1 MGLLSQLTLLLTGF
15 LWLLCV
21 LGFTSADDTVII
33 PCSYTVHQY
42 QYSVCWGRG
51 PCPSFFCNNLIFKTG
66 DEGTW
71 RKADK
76 YQLMGDIEKGDVSL
90 TISGVTMEDTGTYC
104 CRVEIPGWFNDL
116 KSNIDLEIREDEP
129 KISQVYHPEDQPQ
142 SALTKVVH
150 KIKKQIHEEEV
161 TSNPPALLT
170 DFTQSP
176 TRANSNLNFSL
187 TGSSPLLQLLTP
199 ISPHT
204 RITHHKPQYSLPFNI
219 IGATTILG
227 LTLLLLIIF
236 CTVKKNKDKTMSC
249 Y

>member
-1 MGLLSQLTLLLTGF
+1 MGLFSPLTLLLTGL
-15 LWLLCV
+15 LWLCV
-21 LGFTSADDTVII
+21 LVFTSAEDTVTI

-51 PCPSFFCNNLIFKTG
+51 SCPSFSCNNLIFKTG
-66 DEGTW
+66 DKETW

-90 TISGVTMEDTGTYC
+90 TISGVTMEDAGTYC

-116 KSNIDLEIREDEP
+116 KSNIDLEIQEDEP
-129 KISQVYHPEDQPQ
+129 KISQVYSPEGQPR
-142 SALTKVVH
+142 SALTKIVH

-161 TSNPPALLT
+161 TSNPPTLLT

-176 TRANSNLNFSL
+176 TRANSNLTFSP
-187 TGSSPLLQLLTP
+187 TGSSPLLQLLTQ
-199 ISPHT
+199 ISLHT
-204 RITHHKPQYSLPFNI
+204 MTHHKPQYSLPFNTI
-219 IGATTILG
+219 RATIILG

-236 CTVKKNKDKTMSC
+236 CTVKKNKGQDNVIL
-249 Y
+249 